1 MNITDITSQD
11 EVKPLALQCADPHVY
26 FHTDGYYYFT
36 YMRHRELPLA
46 ILRHCFT
53 SYACKALCVSTFTCY
68 CSNDVIYIASAA
80 KVIERLCKSLAYRT
94 DCHPSAHALADLV
107 TDVSCVDVR
116 EDECVCLLCS

>member
-26 FHTDGYYYFT
+26 FHTDGNYYFT
-36 YMRHRELPLA
+36 YM
-46 ILRHCFT
+46 
-53 SYACKALCVSTFTCY
+53 CY